1 MLDEY
6 LATALMTAT
15 MRTTTATVHCA
26 VYRTDSHALVNLV
39 YHMNDHNKQKR
50 TEQNLIVHNGKS
62 EAELN
67 STSASVELTQP
78 RHSHSKQ
85 LFQGGTDFSVST
97 GRVKK
102 LHTLLV
108 SLYF

>member
-1 MLDEY
+1 MS
-6 LATALMTAT
+6 A
-15 MRTTTATVHCA
+15 
-26 VYRTDSHALVNLV
+26 DS
-39 YHMNDHNKQKR
+39 MPK
-50 TEQNLIVHNGKS
+50 II
-62 EAELN
+62 
-67 STSASVELTQP
+67 TSASVELTQT

-85 LFQGGTDFSVST
+85 LFQGGTDLSVST